1 MKKILFTILLGVSA
15 VAMASVVPNETI
27 QIRKP
32 TVRQMDSS
40 KRQIIRTVKAPDDT
54 MSADTIE
61 KLKRYNNVLTKE
73 NVTAMENMSR
83 MLQDQPEILMEQ
95 MGGEGL
101 QVRASDDVPLYQ
113 RTDSKASPVERFAN
127 FQPPMLTGGA
137 KDVTVS
143 KKVIADTQKKAL
155 KQIEYVGRTQLK
167 RGVAPVMQQMTPED
181 LEASGVDTSQ
191 LPVGW
196 EQKLK
201 DAQKKSKKVQVQ
213 LPEKSG
219 KTLQERKAQ
228 KANKQLS
235 K

>member
-83 MLQDQPEILMEQ
+83 MLQDQP
-95 MGGEGL
+95 
-101 QVRASDDVPLYQ
+101 
-113 RTDSKASPVERFAN
+113 
-127 FQPPMLTGGA
+127 
-137 KDVTVS
+137 
-143 KKVIADTQKKAL
+143 
-155 KQIEYVGRTQLK
+155 
-167 RGVAPVMQQMTPED
+167 
-181 LEASGVDTSQ
+181 
-191 LPVGW
+191 
-196 EQKLK
+196 
-201 DAQKKSKKVQVQ
+201 
-213 LPEKSG
+213 
-219 KTLQERKAQ
+219 
-228 KANKQLS
+228 
-235 K
+235 